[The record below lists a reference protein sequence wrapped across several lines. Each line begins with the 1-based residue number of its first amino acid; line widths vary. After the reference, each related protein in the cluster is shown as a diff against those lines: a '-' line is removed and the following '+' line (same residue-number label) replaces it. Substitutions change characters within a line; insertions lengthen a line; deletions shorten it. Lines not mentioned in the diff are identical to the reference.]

1 MQYINKGYRL
11 SNRRSIGRTVLLWIL
26 LIFILVPLIEVAIF
40 IGAGHTIGVLQ
51 TIVLILIS
59 GIIGAFLVR
68 TQGAQVIYNIKR
80 SVEQGLLPSNELID
94 GLFVLIGGALLLTPG
109 FFTDLIGLVM
119 LLPPTR
125 RVLREFGK
133 EYLRRRF
140 KSYIV
145 RIDID

>member
-1 MQYINKGYRL
+1 M
-11 SNRRSIGRTVLLWIL
+11 LLWIL